1 MNFLSRLARVEKKHG
16 QASGDVA
23 SECYES
29 VLVIRSKAMPT
40 VTFAIKRVSFGR
52 RMDLSRRARE
62 ISRKAEFLEAGSQLG
77 DKIEAGILTQEIDT
91 MYLAWGLVSIQGLTI
106 DGEAATADSL
116 LEKGPDELTR
126 EVVDA
131 IKAQCGLSEVERKN

>member
-1 MNFLSRLARVEKKHG
+1 
-16 QASGDVA
+16 
-23 SECYES
+23 
-29 VLVIRSKAMPT
+29 MPS

-62 ISRKAEFLEAGSQLG
+62 ISRKAEFLEAGGQLG
-77 DKIEAGILTQEIDT
+77 EKIEAGILTQEIDT

-106 DGEAATADSL
+106 DGEAATAESL
-116 LEKGPDELTR
+116 LEKGPEKLTR

>member
-1 MNFLSRLARVEKKHG
+1 MNFLSLLVRPRKTNQH
-16 QASGDVA
+16 ASGDGN
-23 SECYES
+23 ETYES
-29 VLVIRSKAMPT
+29 VLVIRSKSMPS

-62 ISRKAEFLEAGSQLG
+62 ISRKAEFLEAGGQLG
-77 DKIEAGILTQEIDT
+77 EKIEAGILTQEIDT

-106 DGEAATADSL
+106 DGEAATAESL
-116 LEKGPDELTR
+116 LEKGPEDLTR
-126 EVVDA
+126 EVVNA